1 MAGIEPA
8 SKKGESLTSTC
19 LAVCFSECSSSQ
31 QQDLS
36 HFFAIDF
43 ASLALRKRL
52 RSLFRYLSPLL
63 KPRTCRSRTGRLML
77 PMQNYYLRF
86 LFCRFLR
93 GQRRLGMQLENPASL
108 SKPSHPH
115 FQRNVREERRK
126 LYSKKHFCQD
136 KYRKFLIFLNLP
148 VDF

>member
-1 MAGIEPA
+1 
-8 SKKGESLTSTC
+8 
-19 LAVCFSECSSSQ
+19 
-31 QQDLS
+31 
-36 HFFAIDF
+36 
-43 ASLALRKRL
+43 
-52 RSLFRYLSPLL
+52 
-63 KPRTCRSRTGRLML
+63 ML